1 MTTVRKNKG
10 NRARTWGRKK
20 KKTSGSNFSS
30 SSTLANLTVNAKLGR
45 GMVRVYE
52 GNTGVCRGRRMEANP
67 RTRTLDSRLAAIK
80 RFSTPRRTL
89 YRAPTNHLYPS
100 LGTGQHVCRRSWA
113 PRNQIPGSLTLVFEG
128 GPRRPPAAGKLT
140 RVERKSKL
148 SSFILFL
155 HLYQSHT

>member
-1 MTTVRKNKG
+1 M
-10 NRARTWGRKK
+10 
-20 KKTSGSNFSS
+20 
-30 SSTLANLTVNAKLGR
+30 
-45 GMVRVYE
+45 
-52 GNTGVCRGRRMEANP
+52 CRGRRMEANP

-148 SSFILFL
+148 SSFILFFTPL
-155 HLYQSHT
+155 PKPHMKVGGKEEDERMKREGAFSRGWGLGQKAVQEKVTTI